1 MFCFFFQAEDGIRDR
16 LVTGVQT
23 CALPILDASGTD
35 EFMRILNNKLAK
47 ENVFVISHKGD
58 TLIDKFPSILKFEKY
73 KNFKIDDYFESLID
87 IVLPEGTIAF
97 PTFNFDFNNGLLF
110 DYFNTKSKMGSLTEF
125 ARLSKI
131 SYRTLNPVY
140 SFSIIGNF
148 QKNFFGLDNV
158 SWYSIE
164 SPFHIFRE
172 LNFKICILDLDDN
185 SSMTFLHYCEEYFQV
200 EYRYYKTFS
209 GNYIGPDN
217 LKRFKT
223 YKGFVRKINEGII
236 TYLQSCFRN
245 FMEKKKYTRETNLL
259 KKME

>member
-1 MFCFFFQAEDGIRDR
+1 MLLKSELKNFWLSSGIR
-16 LVTGVQT
+16 
-23 CALPILDASGTD
+23 
-35 EFMRILNNKLAK
+35 
-47 ENVFVISHKGD
+47 KGD
-58 TLIDKFPSILKFEKY
+58 NILLHSNIKRTYFIFKKKH

-236 TYLQSCFRN
+236 TYCSPASEILW
-245 FMEKKKYTRETNLL
+245 KKKIYKGNKPFEKNGMRYIYASEYFNFFKEHIIQIL
-259 KKME
+259 